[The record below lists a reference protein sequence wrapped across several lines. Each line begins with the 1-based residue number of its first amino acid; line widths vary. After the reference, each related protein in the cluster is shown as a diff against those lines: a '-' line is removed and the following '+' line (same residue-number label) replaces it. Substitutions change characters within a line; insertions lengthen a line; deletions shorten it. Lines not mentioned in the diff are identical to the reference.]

1 MAYGKDE
8 IQNEEG
14 NWFLARGLI
23 FSVSGCFWFFQF
35 KNHAI
40 FPLSPCHYSVPDK
53 SSLCSVAL
61 SVLHMAK
68 AGLCSTPITIPH
80 YGGGGGGGGLES
92 GNHVVRP
99 SLGHVV
105 RTSLGR
111 R

>member
-1 MAYGKDE
+1 M
-8 IQNEEG
+8 
-14 NWFLARGLI
+14 FLA
-23 FSVSGCFWFFQF
+23 
-35 KNHAI
+35 
-40 FPLSPCHYSVPDK
+40 FPIPKTMPSFHFIILYRTKVRSVPYPFQY
-53 SSLCSVAL
+53 S
-61 SVLHMAK
+61 MAK

-80 YGGGGGGGGLES
+80 YGGRGGGWGLES